1 MKKRILFPFFFVMMC
16 AAFVNACFADAPKIK
31 LYDFSEKNSTCYWT
45 TDLSPSEIS
54 GDDWVGTTNKVN
66 NTISLN
72 TSSSPIKGSE
82 YPYFVFR
89 VKYEIPDGADYQPI
103 SHAYFKIVDETGNTV
118 ADLWQQNGVNQSNT
132 MKASDNGKYVTYF
145 YDMSGNST
153 YMENYISQTVV
164 GIGMYYKN
172 VKVAMDFA
180 AYAPEK
186 NVTVTFTDPA
196 DNALSLPD
204 PAKIEIGSSMEL
216 TGYTAQKEGNR
227 LLGWV
232 LTPNATETIDRIDCI
247 KNNLTLYAIWEKAE
261 TVKVTYHT
269 DEQSEIVLKN
279 PGDRLYSPI
288 TPTRDDGLIFYGWS
302 ASADSSEVLPY
313 ATTVTKATEVYAVW
327 GEGFE
332 WNFDTDGDT
341 ENTTPDQI
349 TGVTVQDGALRGTTS
364 GNDPKIFLRFI
375 ADFGHFNTVVVQG
388 TANSE
393 NEADGAWFQVYAA
406 LDKKPLAEER
416 SVNKKFTYTDGLS
429 ELRYSLYNDMRVASS
444 YKNITFFRLDPG
456 SRSDINLCI
465 ERIFVIPDVPAAAL
479 FDAADGTGQMPR
491 ILPDTNGYI
500 TLPES
505 IFTHS
510 YKEFEAWTDGTN
522 TFLPGTKVKID
533 SFVTFYPKWK
543 EGKIRDLDTEFYPG
557 FTKKAFV
564 LSYDDGVDYY
574 DRILLGRLNN
584 AGYVGSF
591 NIITSYWDSLTEEQ
605 LDTKRT
611 MYAGHEIAN
620 HSDTHPQMV
629 GKDSTT
635 GEFLFTEEECINDIV
650 LGKEKLEK
658 VFGYEVVGLA
668 WPFTIPSTRPNIRK
682 HVRENYIYA
691 RGSGDSYNFNIPA
704 SFVDEWTF
712 TIYEARYKGGL
723 LEYTK
728 KYQTYDSDALSLFSV
743 WGHSFD
749 FTNGT
754 SPAIT
759 YAEYDEFLTLCK
771 TIDMWNPTCADYVR
785 YVNAH
790 RKMVIDYE
798 NVYNPSELTQYI
810 QANGMQIELPAGA
823 RYDGETIHCNTAV
836 AAESEIRVTVNLD
849 TRKATG
855 ETASVLAAAYDEHGK
870 LIGVKAYEIPSG
882 KIQTASLTLPSS
894 SGAATVKVFLFND
907 LTVFS
912 PLEEVKIVPV
922 TAE

>member
-1 MKKRILFPFFFVMMC
+1 MKKRILLPLVFAWMC
-16 AAFVNACFADAPKIK
+16 AALLTVVRNLSTPLKGAD
-31 LYDFSEKNSTCYWT
+31 
-45 TDLSPSEIS
+45 
-54 GDDWVGTTNKVN
+54 
-66 NTISLN
+66 
-72 TSSSPIKGSE
+72 
-82 YPYFVFR
+82 YPYFILR
-89 VKYEIPDGADYQPI
+89 VKYEIPEGTSYRPI
-103 SHAYFKIVDETGNTV
+103 SHAFFKIVDENG
-118 ADLWQQNGVNQSNT
+118 DLVVDVWDQGGVNKDNT
-132 MKASDNGKYVTYF
+132 MLAGDNGKYVTYF
-145 YDMSGNST
+145 YDMSSNTT
-153 YMENYISQTVV
+153 YTENYIGQVIV
-164 GIGMYYKN
+164 GIGMYYTD
-172 VKVAMDFA
+172 VKVALDFA
-180 AYAPEK
+180 AFSADK
-186 NVTVTFTDPA
+186 SVTITFEDPA
-196 DNALSLPD
+196 GTALSLPA
-204 PAKIEIGSSMEL
+204 PARAEIGSALSL
-216 TGYTAQKEGNR
+216 SAYTAQKENNR
-227 LLGWV
+227 LIGWS
-232 LTPNATETIDRIDCI
+232 LTPNAEPLDSIECV
-247 KNNLTLYAIWEKAE
+247 KSNMTLYAVWEEAE
-261 TVKVTYHT
+261 TVKVTYHMGDT
-269 DEQSEIVLKN
+269 DSATALKSS
-279 PGDRLYSPI
+279 GERLYATT

-302 ASADSSEVLPY
+302 ASAGSSEVLPY
-313 ATTVTKATEVYAVW
+313 NTAVSSNMDVYAVW
-327 GEGFE
+327 GEGYE
-332 WNFDTDGDT
+332 WNFDTDGDMDHV
-341 ENTTPDQI
+341 TTDQL
-349 TGVTVQDGALRGTTS
+349 TGITVQGGVLRATTT
-364 GNDPKIFLRFI
+364 GNDPKIFLRQP
-375 ADFGHFNTVVVQG
+375 ATFGKFNTLVVQG
-388 TANSE
+388 SADSDNG
-393 NEADGAWFQVYAA
+393 ADGAWCQLFASLDENPLSEGRSMMKKLVYA
-406 LDKKPLAEER
+406 
-416 SVNKKFTYTDGLS
+416 DGLT
-429 ELRYSLYNDMRVASS
+429 ELRYLLYQGIKTAENYKKLS
-444 YKNITFFRLDPG
+444 YLRFDPG
-456 SRSDINLCI
+456 SKSDINLAI
-465 ERIFVIPDVPAAAL
+465 ERIFLIPDVSSAAL
-479 FDAADGTGQMPR
+479 FDADDGIGHMPR
-491 ILPDTNGYI
+491 LLPDTNGYI
-500 TLPES
+500 TLPEN

-533 SFVTFYPKWK
+533 GFVTFRPKWK
-543 EGKIRDLDTEFYPG
+543 EGKINDLDTEFYPG
-557 FTKKAFV
+557 FAKKAFV
-564 LSYDDGVDYY
+564 LSYDDGVDHY

-605 LDTKRT
+605 LDAKRT

-754 SPAIT
+754 NPAIT

-823 RYDGETIHCNTAV
+823 RYDGETVHCNTAV
-836 AAESEIRVTVNLD
+836 AAENEIRVTVNLD

-855 ETASVLAAAYDEHGK
+855 AKASALAAAYDANGK
-870 LIGVKAYEIPSG
+870 LIGVKAYEFPSG

-894 SGAATVKVFLFND
+894 SGAAAVKVFLFND
-907 LTVFS
+907 LTAFS
-912 PLEEVKIVPV
+912 PLEDVKIIPV